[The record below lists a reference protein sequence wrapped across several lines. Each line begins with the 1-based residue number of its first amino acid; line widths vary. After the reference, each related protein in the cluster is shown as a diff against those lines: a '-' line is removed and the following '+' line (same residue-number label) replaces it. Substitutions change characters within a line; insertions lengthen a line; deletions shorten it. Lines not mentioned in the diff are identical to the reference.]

1 MLEKRLISAAVI
13 VSVMIL
19 LLCLDYWLGTT
30 AVYGKCGL
38 VVAALAIVTA
48 AMASDELAAM
58 FVSAAS
64 KVNRLTLMFAAVV
77 MVAITVTPALWKA
90 YPADCVLGRFGFGL
104 AGLVAGMV
112 IVIIL
117 SLIHI

>member
-1 MLEKRLISAAVI
+1 MLGKRLISAAVI

-64 KVNRLTLMFAAVV
+64 KVNRITLMFAAVV
-77 MVAITVTPALWKA
+77 MVAICLLYTSPSPRDQRGSRMPSSA
-90 YPADCVLGRFGFGL
+90 
-104 AGLVAGMV
+104 
-112 IVIIL
+112 
-117 SLIHI
+117 